1 MVAAILAAMTTAS
14 RFLRWRS
21 WGGAERR
28 ALLLHGSTSSSAT
41 WWQAGPAL
49 ADAGWR
55 VKAPDLPAHGA
66 SPRAD
71 RALTPE
77 VAAAAVAAELADR
90 PLDLVIG
97 HSFGASVALA
107 LAGQGVT
114 IRSLVLDELPG
125 PTSCDWRAEAESVLA
140 SVASARRDPAAAL
153 ERIRVTQ
160 PRWSDRD
167 CEQAVRD
174 LATSGAEEIAAG
186 LRLGADWSA
195 LNAGRLTSPTLIVV
209 APDPGDES
217 RSADST
223 ALRGQ
228 DRAAAR
234 QVADAF
240 VELDGGHC
248 LHRDQPELWLRTII
262 DFAG

>member
-1 MVAAILAAMTTAS
+1 MTTAS

-21 WGGAERR
+21 WGAAERR

-41 WWQAGPAL
+41 WWQVGPAL

-77 VAAAAVAAELADR
+77 VAAAAVAAELAAR

-97 HSFGASVALA
+97 HSFGAAVALA
-107 LAGQGVT
+107 LAARGLT
-114 IRSLVLDELPG
+114 IRYLVLDELPG
-125 PTSCDWRAEAESVLA
+125 PTSCDWALEAESVLA
-140 SVASARRDPAAAL
+140 NVASARRDPAGALARMRAA
-153 ERIRVTQ
+153 Q

-174 LATSGAEEIAAG
+174 LASSGADEIAAG
-186 LRLGADWSA
+186 LRLGAEWAA
-195 LNAGRLTSPTLIVV
+195 LGAAQLMGPTLVVV
-209 APDPGDES
+209 APDPGDGS
-217 RSADST
+217 KSADTS
-223 ALRGQ
+223 ALRGD

-234 QVADAF
+234 QLADVF
-240 VELDGGHC
+240 VELEGGHC
-248 LHRDQPELWLRTII
+248 LHRDQPQLWLQTIR

>member
-1 MVAAILAAMTTAS
+1 MTKAL

-41 WWQAGPAL
+41 WWRVGPAL

-55 VKAPDLPAHGA
+55 VKAPDLPSHGA

-77 VAAAAVAAELADR
+77 VAAAGLAAELADR
-90 PLDLVIG
+90 PIDLVIG

-107 LAGQGVT
+107 LVARGLT
-114 IRSLVLDELPG
+114 IRTLVLDELAG
-125 PTSCDWRAEAESVLA
+125 PNSVNWVAEAESVLA
-140 SVASARRDPAAAL
+140 GVAAARRDPAGAVDRMRAA
-153 ERIRVTQ
+153 Q
-160 PRWSDRD
+160 PRWSDQD
-167 CEQAVRD
+167 CVQAVRD
-174 LATSGAEEIAAG
+174 LASSCAEEIADG
-186 LRLGADWSA
+186 LRLGVEWPA
-195 LNAGRLTSPTLIVV
+195 LDAGKLTSPTLVVV
-209 APDPGDES
+209 APDPGGVG
-217 RSADST
+217 RSGDT
-223 ALRGQ
+223 TVLRGE

-240 VELDGGHC
+240 VELDGGHS

>member
-1 MVAAILAAMTTAS
+1 MTTAP

-28 ALLLHGSTSSSAT
+28 VLLLHGSTSSSAT
-41 WWQAGPAL
+41 WWHVGPAL

-77 VAAAAVAAELADR
+77 VAAAGVAAELADR

-97 HSFGASVALA
+97 HAFGASVALA
-107 LAGQGVT
+107 LAAGGLT
-114 IRSLVLDELPG
+114 IRYLVLDELPG
-125 PTSCDWRAEAESVLA
+125 PTSYDWTAEAESVLA

-153 ERIRVTQ
+153 QQVRAAQ

-174 LATSGAEEIAAG
+174 LASSGAEEIAAG
-186 LRLGADWSA
+186 LRLGAEWSA
-195 LNAGRLTSPTLIVV
+195 LDAVKLTSPTLVVV
-209 APDPGDES
+209 APDPDGVS
-217 RSADST
+217 RSADTT
-223 ALRGQ
+223 ALRGE

-240 VELDGGHC
+240 VELEGGHC
-248 LHRDQPELWLRTII
+248 LHRDQPEAWLRTIT